1 MDFKRISVFFF
12 IVSYVAIGVFG
23 GQDQTQTLTL
33 EQCLTAAL
41 SNNPLIL
48 SSRHQYEAS
57 LARFQQARSFSQ
69 PSLDY
74 DSDLQPKFFNFGG
87 QRETYFGFSQTLEF
101 PGKRVLRGTIA
112 RRESDEFLQD
122 MALLKQDIT
131 FQVKEAFYGLLLARE
146 QLNNA
151 EMNRE
156 LSRDF
161 RQKAELKFE
170 AGDVAKVEVLR
181 ARVEAAKADNAVR
194 SVSNEIRLAK
204 ARLNYLLARKKYA
217 PLEIEGQLKRPAV
230 ALDLD
235 KFVARALSFRPEIR
249 RIGFSMD
256 KEKLVKRQGFM
267 SILPDFDLGV
277 TKHWIGG
284 EGSFWDVT
292 VSLPIPLFFWQPKK
306 GEIAEAEANLKSL
319 QREGDHLRNAIT
331 LEVEEAY
338 MNILTAEN
346 QITLFE
352 EEILKQA
359 EEVYDM
365 FLFSYQEGEIGSIEL
380 IEARRTLMEARM
392 SYTEALY
399 NYDIG
404 IGALERAIG
413 HTVEGDTE

>member
-1 MDFKRISVFFF
+1 M
-12 IVSYVAIGVFG
+12 GVVG
-23 GQDQTQTLTL
+23 EQNQTQTLSL
-33 EQCLTAAL
+33 EQCITAAL
-41 SNNPLIL
+41 SNNPLVL
-48 SSRHQYEAS
+48 SSLHQYEAS

-74 DSDLQPKFFNFGG
+74 DSDLQPKFFNFRG
-87 QRETYFGFSQTLEF
+87 QNETYFGFSQTLEF
-101 PGKRVLRGTIA
+101 PGKRVLRGSIA
-112 RRESDEFLQD
+112 RRESDEYLQD
-122 MALLKQDIT
+122 IALLKMDIT
-131 FQVKEAFYGLLLARE
+131 FQVKEAFYGLLLAQE
-146 QLNNA
+146 QLKNA
-151 EMNRE
+151 EMNRD
-156 LSRDF
+156 LSQDF
-161 RQKAELKFE
+161 LQKAELKFE

-181 ARVEAAKADNAVR
+181 AQVEAAKAGNAVR
-194 SVSNEIRLAK
+194 SASNEIRLSK

-217 PLEIEGQLKRPAV
+217 PLEIEGTLKRPAV

-235 KFVARALSFRPEIR
+235 AFVARALSFRPEIR
-249 RIGFSMD
+249 RLGFSMD
-256 KEKLVKRQGFM
+256 KEKLTKRQGFM
-267 SILPDFDLGV
+267 SYLPDFDLGV
-277 TKHWIGG
+277 AKHWIGG
-284 EGSFWDVT
+284 EGSYWDVT

-319 QREGDHLRNAIT
+319 QKEGDHLRNAIT

-380 IEARRTLMEARM
+380 IEARRTLMDARM

-404 IGALERAIG
+404 LGALERAIG
-413 HTVEGDTE
+413 FSVEGEIE